1 MRALGTIFPSDKNL
15 LSKAAVMEELHKIHK
30 DVPYGYWVLWVV
42 PAWRFLTRKW
52 RDRPTGRA
60 LPAGLD
66 QPSAPH

>member
-1 MRALGTIFPSDKNL
+1 
-15 LSKAAVMEELHKIHK
+15 MEELHKIHK
-30 DVPYGYWVLWVV
+30 DVPYGYWVLWIV

>member
-1 MRALGTIFPSDKNL
+1 
-15 LSKAAVMEELHKIHK
+15 MEELHKVHK

-42 PAWRFLTRKW
+42 PAWRFLTRRW
-52 RDRPTGRA
+52 RDRPLGRA